1 MREKIINMKIFE
13 AEIEKIPEF
22 MRRVVITM
30 DRRHGVVVEGLN
42 KLSFQLEK
50 KQSRLL
56 LNN

>member
-1 MREKIINMKIFE
+1 MREKIINMKSFE

-30 DRRHGVVVEGLN
+30 DRSRSVLERRN
-42 KLSFQLEK
+42 ILSSQLEK

>member
-13 AEIEKIPEF
+13 AEIEKISEF

-30 DRRHGVVVEGLN
+30 DRHHSVVVEGLN
-42 KLSFQLEK
+42 ILSSQLEK

>member
-30 DRRHGVVVEGLN
+30 DRSRSVLERLN
-42 KLSFQLEK
+42 ILSSQLEK